1 MTVSFVSPLKVT
13 LVVPYA
19 NDGVGQWQLTE
30 SFSYYSNL
38 LKKLIVVP
46 EGFSTDFASVP
57 KGIVTWGL
65 FGGRYARPAVVHD
78 YLTRQRL
85 CKREK
90 ADLVFLEA
98 MRLENEI
105 EIHTLKESGEDD
117 DEIAS
122 RKAALEGRA
131 TAMYAAVAL
140 FTKTGLWKKDYDEP
154 DYEPIG

>member
-1 MTVSFVSPLKVT
+1 MTVRFVSPLLVRLVT
-13 LVVPYA
+13 PYA
-19 NDGVGQWQLTE
+19 NDGVGQWELTE

-38 LKKLIVVP
+38 LKKMIVVP
-46 EGFSTDFASVP
+46 QGFSTDFASVP
-57 KGIVTWGL
+57 KGILTWGL

-78 YLTRQRL
+78 YLTRERI

-105 EIHTLKESGEDD
+105 EIDSLRNSGEDD
-117 DEIAS
+117 DEIID
-122 RKAALEGRA
+122 RKSALEGRA

-140 FTKTGLWKKDYDEP
+140 FTKTGLWKRDFDKSG
-154 DYEPIG
+154 YEPIG